1 MHEHAL
7 GFHASAPAAPEPM
20 PQPSSLDL
28 RALYAR
34 ELQTRG
40 FGPDAAQQAAVDAL
54 EAVRTHLLQRAE
66 RGLLGRLRG
75 RWRGIG
81 AASAVRGVYLWGPV
95 GRGKTW
101 LMDLFYDS
109 LPLRAKRRRHFHH
122 LMRDVHAL
130 LGQLRG
136 RSDPMVQVARTVAA
150 GARVLCLDELF
161 VSDIADAAILGE
173 LFTQLLERG
182 TTLVITANT
191 PPSELYRGGLQ
202 RVRFLPTI
210 ALLER
215 DLEVVAVDGGVD
227 YRLRYL
233 QHRKLYFDSR
243 APDTRE
249 QLRALMQQLGGGR
262 GDNRSE
268 LTLQGRKLRA
278 IGRLGDVIW
287 FDFATLCE
295 GPRHVNDYAEL
306 AQEFHTVLLS
316 DVPVFASAQQ
326 DNAARRFIAL
336 VDELYDQGVKLI
348 VSAAAAP
355 QELYRGEAL
364 QFEFRRAA
372 SRLIEMQSEAY
383 LARAHRPDT
392 EPFGALTAE

>member
-1 MHEHAL
+1 
-7 GFHASAPAAPEPM
+7 
-20 PQPSSLDL
+20 
-28 RALYAR
+28 
-34 ELQTRG
+34 
-40 FGPDAAQQAAVDAL
+40 
-54 EAVRTHLLQRAE
+54 
-66 RGLLGRLRG
+66 
-75 RWRGIG
+75 
-81 AASAVRGVYLWGPV
+81 V

-109 LPLRAKRRRHFHH
+109 LPLRAKRRSHFHH

-136 RSDPMVQVARTVAA
+136 RPDPIVHVARTVAS

-161 VSDIADAAILGE
+161 VSDIADAMILGE
-173 LFTQLLERG
+173 LFTQLLARG

-191 PPSELYRGGLQ
+191 PPNELYRGGLQ
-202 RVRFLPTI
+202 RARFLPAI

-215 DLEVVAVDGGVD
+215 ELDVVAVDGAVD
-227 YRLRYL
+227 YRLRHL
-233 QHRKLYFDSR
+233 QHRALYFDSR
-243 APDTRE
+243 APATRE
-249 QLRALMQQLGGGR
+249 QLRTLMQEMAGGR
-262 GDNRSE
+262 GDSRAD

-278 IGRLGDVIW
+278 IARQGDAIW

-295 GPRHVNDYAEL
+295 GPRHANDYAEL

-316 DVPVFASAQQ
+316 DVPVFASPQQ

-355 QELYRGEAL
+355 QELYRGESL
-364 QFEFRRAA
+364 QFEFRRAS

-383 LARAHRPDT
+383 LARAHRPDN
-392 EPFGALTAE
+392 EPLGALTAE